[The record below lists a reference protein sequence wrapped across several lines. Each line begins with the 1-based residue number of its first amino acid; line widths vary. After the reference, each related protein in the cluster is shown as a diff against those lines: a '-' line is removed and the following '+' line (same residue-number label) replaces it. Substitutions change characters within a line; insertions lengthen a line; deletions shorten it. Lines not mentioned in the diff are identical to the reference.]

1 MRKSS
6 FLIVFLCLCLPFI
19 QTAQTVVDVVVNSPD
34 HNTLEAAVI
43 AAELADDLSGDGPFT
58 VFAPT
63 DAAFAAIGQET
74 INTLLEDPTGDLAD
88 ILLHHVV
95 FGVAASDNI
104 SDGTQ
109 IGNLLGQTLTF
120 AISDAGITING
131 ANVSVVDIK
140 TSNGVVHV
148 IDAVM
153 LPAPVKTRVDGTIM
167 DVVSTSP
174 VHTTLNTL
182 ITAAQLDDDLSSAGP
197 FSLFAPTDDAI
208 AALPAEVTSALLDD
222 PTGALADVL
231 LYHALSGVIE
241 SDHLSDGLQFS
252 NLAGKNLTVSI
263 TDDGAFI
270 NGAKVS
276 VADIFTN
283 NGVVHVID
291 AVIVPPSPTTV
302 LDVIANSPVHTTLA
316 SLVGAA
322 GLGEALSGEGPFTVF
337 APTDDAIAA
346 LPAEVVEALVA
357 DPTGALT
364 EVLLFHVVAGVADTG
379 NISDGLAISTLLGK
393 NLNFA
398 ASADGVTVNGIN
410 ISVTDLRTSNG
421 VVHVIDGVLVP

>member
-1 MRKSS
+1 MSYIS
-6 FLIVFLCLCLPFI
+6 YG
-19 QTAQTVVDVVVNSPD
+19 QTVVDIVVNSPD

-43 AAELADDLSGDGPFT
+43 AAELADDLSGEGPFT

-63 DAAFAAIGQET
+63 DAAFAAVGEET
-74 INTLLEDPTGDLAD
+74 IAALLEDPTGDLAN

-104 SDGTQ
+104 SDGTR
-109 IGNLLGQTLTF
+109 ISNLFGQNLEF
-120 AISDAGITING
+120 KINDSGIFIND

-140 TSNGVVHV
+140 TTNGVVHV
-148 IDAVM
+148 IDAVL

-182 ITAAQLDDDLSSAGP
+182 IMAAELDGALSSAGP

-208 AALPAEVTSALLDD
+208 AALPAEVTTALLDD

-231 LYHALSGVIE
+231 LYHAVSGVIE
-241 SDHLSDGLQFS
+241 ADHLVDGGRFS
-252 NLAGKNLTVSI
+252 NLAGKNLITSI
-263 TDDGAFI
+263 TADGAFI

-302 LDVIANSPVHTTLA
+302 LDVISNSPVHTTLTSLISAAELDDDLA
-316 SLVGAA
+316 SA
-322 GLGEALSGEGPFTVF
+322 GPFTVF

-346 LPAEVVEALVA
+346 LPSEVVESLLA
-357 DPTGALT
+357 DPTGALAN
-364 EVLLFHVVAGVADTG
+364 VLLFHVVSGVADSS
-379 NISDGLAISTLLGK
+379 NITDGLKVSSLLGQ
-393 NLNFA
+393 NLSFA

-410 ISVTDLRTSNG
+410 ISVVDLKTSNG
-421 VVHVIDGVLVP
+421 VVHVIDAVLVP